1 MSFRRTSGIICGVN
15 AIPPMPTAPA
25 KPLVYL
31 ETSFISYLTAR
42 VSSDPKL
49 ALDQAATRRWW
60 EEESAKYLLCISD
73 IVIDEAGK
81 GDALQVAARKE
92 IIADLEVLPVSP
104 EAERLANRLIA
115 VHAIPAQYKADAF
128 HVGIAAVSGAKFL
141 LTWNCRHIANHEI
154 LPLTM
159 ETVTLAGYRCPWIE
173 TPAQFLESS
182 HV

>member
-1 MSFRRTSGIICGVN
+1 MPR
-15 AIPPMPTAPA
+15 PTAR
-25 KPLVYL
+25 PLVYL

-42 VSSDPKL
+42 VSADPKR

-60 EEESAKYLLCISD
+60 EEESAKCLLCVSN
-73 IVIDEAGK
+73 IVIDEASK
-81 GDALQVAARKE
+81 GDALQVAARME
-92 IIADLEVLPVSP
+92 IIAGLEVLPTST

-115 VHAIPAQYKADAF
+115 VHAIPTQYKADAL

-173 TPAQFLESS
+173 TPAHFLESS